1 MLLVLRTDG
10 ALRIIAGAWK
20 GRALSAPAG
29 LTTRPTAQRA
39 RQALFD
45 MIMHAPWGGR
55 GVIEGATVLDA
66 FAGTGALGLEALSRG
81 AGSAVFFEN
90 DPAALKILQANITA
104 CGAES
109 RARVIARDVRRPGP
123 GALKSLIFLDPPYG
137 RGLVQESV
145 NILRAEG
152 WLGAGSLVVTET
164 SRLDQ
169 VVETGSIL
177 TQRVYGAAQLL
188 VWRE

>member
-1 MLLVLRTDG
+1 
-10 ALRIIAGAWK
+10 
-20 GRALSAPAG
+20 
-29 LTTRPTAQRA
+29 
-39 RQALFD
+39 